1 MESFWAGFEK
11 RASDFREEFP
21 EWGAVYDGI
30 EVPHKKKE
38 VRVTPREISEDH
50 GPDAYYP

>member
-11 RASDFREEFP
+11 RADDFREVFP
-21 EWGAVYDGI
+21 EWSAAYEKI
-30 EVPHKKKE
+30 EPKKKE
-38 VRVTPREISEDH
+38 VRVSPREISEDH